1 MDMLFM
7 LINAAKDA
15 GGDGSML
22 IIVIVIVVAILILI
36 GFPIKVYNALVRL
49 RNRVKE
55 SWAQID
61 VQLKRRYDLI
71 PNLVDTVK
79 GYAKHEKETLENVI
93 KARNQALG
101 ALEALAKNAGGIPTS
116 DAGMPGAQGG
126 NMLALSNAENMLT
139 NMLKQLSITFEQYPD
154 LKANANFKSLQEEL
168 SHTENLVAFARQHYN
183 DEVRVYNTKREL
195 FPNNVFAGMFGFQ
208 MASYFEIAESE
219 KAVPKVD
226 FS

>member
-1 MDMLFM
+1 MNALNFLTLF
-7 LINAAKDA
+7 ADSA
-15 GGDGSML
+15 GGDNTIL
-22 IIVIVIVVAILILI
+22 IVIIIVVAVLII
-36 GFPIKVYNALVRL
+36 FGFPIKVFNALVRL

-55 SWAQID
+55 AWAQID

-93 KARNQALG
+93 KARNTAVS
-101 ALEALAKNAGGIPTS
+101 ALESLAKNAGGIPTGGS
-116 DAGMPGAQGG
+116 GMPGAGAG
-126 NMLALSNAENMLT
+126 NLQALSNAEGLLT

-154 LKANANFKSLQEEL
+154 LKANENFKSLQEEL

-195 FPNNVFAGMFGFQ
+195 FPNNIFAGMFGFQ
-208 MASYFEIAESE
+208 AAMFFETTDEE